1 MLLDPL
7 FDWFLSHQIPFIYL
21 STIVTL
27 PSVLLYIAEIVTVL
41 RHKQLH
47 NSFYA
52 LFIARAL
59 ADLLH
64 TFNSYFGFKLPV
76 AFGASLSGIYAFLPN
91 WVLRLSIF
99 VAIYSFQAINLATVF
114 VSINR
119 LSAVMTPLSHEK
131 LWNVVLLPVAVLV
144 IFVTPLLALV
154 LTFEMSVTL
163 VPTLKASSSSFR
175 IGESAETNFAPL
187 VSGIFSFVATI
198 SLLICLLLN
207 FGTLAVYKRRRRLR
221 RRSTLPIET
230 ETQRTQR
237 KLGIYT
243 LCTFAGHM
251 TVSLLMIGMSVCAW
265 LGFPIA
271 VDSLYAQYACAMD
284 WCTVVLSSWLL
295 LWASSSFR
303 QQLVAD
309 LMPKWVKKWLLT
321 NSTITAA
328 NDNRIVAANG
338 ATIIL
343 VRPKNA
349 KVVPTA
355 GYS

>member
-52 LFIARAL
+52 LFIARAF

-64 TFNSYFGFKLPV
+64 TLNSYFGFKLPV
-76 AFGASLSGIYAFLPN
+76 AFGASLSGIYVMLPN
-91 WVLRLSIF
+91 W
-99 VAIYSFQAINLATVF
+99 AINLATVF

-119 LSAVMTPLSHEK
+119 LSAVMTPFSHEK

-187 VSGIFSFVATI
+187 VSVICSFVATI

-221 RRSTLPIET
+221 RRSILPIET

-251 TVSLLMIGMSVCAW
+251 TVSLLMIGMSICAW

-309 LMPKWVKKWLLT
+309 LMPKWAKKWLLK

-338 ATIIL
+338 AAIIM

-355 GYS
+355 GYY

>member
-7 FDWFLSHQIPFIYL
+7 FNWFLSHQIPFIYL

-52 LFIARAL
+52 LFIARAF

-64 TFNSYFGFKLPV
+64 TLNSYFALKLPV
-76 AFGASLSGIYAFLPN
+76 AFGASLSGIYVMLPN
-91 WVLRLSIF
+91 W
-99 VAIYSFQAINLATVF
+99 AINLATVF
-114 VSINR
+114 VSVNR
-119 LSAVMTPLSHEK
+119 LSAVLTPLSHEK
-131 LWNVVLLPVAVLV
+131 LWNVVLLPVAVLM

-154 LTFEMSVTL
+154 FAFQMSVTL

-175 IGESAETNFAPL
+175 LGESAETNFAPL
-187 VSGIFSFVATI
+187 VSVICSFVATI
-198 SLLICLLLN
+198 SLLLCLLLN
-207 FGTLAVYKRRRRLR
+207 FGTLAVLRQRRW
-221 RRSTLPIET
+221 RRSSILPIES
-230 ETQRTQR
+230 ESQRTER

-251 TVSLLMIGMSVCAW
+251 TVSLLMIGMSICAR
-265 LGFPIA
+265 LGFPTA
-271 VDSLYAQYACAMD
+271 VESLYAQYACAMD
-284 WCTVVLSSWLL
+284 WCTVALSSWLL

-303 QQLVAD
+303 QQLVDD
-309 LMPKWVKKWLLT
+309 LMPKWAKKWLLT

-328 NDNRIVAANG
+328 NDHRIVAANG
-338 ATIIL
+338 ATIIWDE
-343 VRPKNA
+343 RRK
-349 KVVPTA
+349 TEI
-355 GYS
+355 G

>member
-7 FDWFLSHQIPFIYL
+7 FNWFLSHQIPFIYL

-52 LFIARAL
+52 LFIARAF

-64 TFNSYFGFKLPV
+64 TLNSYFALKLPV
-76 AFGASLSGIYAFLPN
+76 AFGASLSGIYVMLPN
-91 WVLRLSIF
+91 LVLRLSFF

-114 VSINR
+114 VSVNR
-119 LSAVMTPLSHEK
+119 LSAVLTPLSHEK
-131 LWNVVLLPVAVLV
+131 LWNVFLLPVAVLM

-154 LTFEMSVTL
+154 FAFQMSVTL

-175 IGESAETNFAPL
+175 LGESAETNFAPL
-187 VSGIFSFVATI
+187 VSVICSFVATI
-198 SLLICLLLN
+198 SLLLCLLLN
-207 FGTLAVYKRRRRLR
+207 FGTLAVLRQRRW
-221 RRSTLPIET
+221 RRSSILPMES
-230 ETQRTQR
+230 ESQRTER

-251 TVSLLMIGMSVCAW
+251 TVSLLMIGMSICAR
-265 LGFPIA
+265 LGFPTA
-271 VDSLYAQYACAMD
+271 VESLYAQYACAMD

-303 QQLVAD
+303 QQLVDD
-309 LMPKWVKKWLLT
+309 LMPKWAKKWLLT

-328 NDNRIVAANG
+328 NDHRIVAANG
-338 ATIIL
+338 ATIIWDE
-343 VRPKNA
+343 RRK
-349 KVVPTA
+349 TEI
-355 GYS
+355 G